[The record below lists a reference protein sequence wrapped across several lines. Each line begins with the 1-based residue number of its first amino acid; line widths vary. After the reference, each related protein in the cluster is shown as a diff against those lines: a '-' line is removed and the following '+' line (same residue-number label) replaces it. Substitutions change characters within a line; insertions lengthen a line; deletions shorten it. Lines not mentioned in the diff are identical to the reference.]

1 MVALLADSILEN
13 RTLVICATVAIICI
27 ASEVAA
33 YTVRWR
39 KAELDAD
46 LKHEMIAR
54 GMSADEIER
63 ILAAKSSSG
72 KKQVGSP
79 PGTCL

>member
-1 MVALLADSILEN
+1 MLSILAESVWDN
-13 RTLVICATVAIICI
+13 HTLVICATVAIICL
-27 ASEVAA
+27 ASELGS

-46 LKHEMIAR
+46 LKHEMLAR

-63 ILAAKSSSG
+63 ILAAKSSAS
-72 KKQVGSP
+72 KK
-79 PGTCL
+79 